1 MAYQAHVSD
10 KKKSTVKRFA
20 ELLKDY
26 PIVGAVNMENLP
38 AKQLQGM
45 RSQLRGKV
53 VILMTKRRLLNIA
66 IDKIK
71 SEKPGIEKLKE
82 HLIGMPALL
91 FTKENPFS
99 LAKTLKKNRS
109 NAPAKAGQTAP
120 NDIKVSAGATPF
132 APGPIIGELSAC
144 GIKAGVDAGKVAI
157 KEDAVVVKAGQV
169 IKPNVAAILTRLGIE
184 PMEIGLNLTAVYE
197 NGTIYA
203 KNVLDIDEDKFMADF
218 SQAAAWAFNLA
229 VETATLTKDTTDV
242 ILMKAYSD
250 AKALALSQDII
261 ADATAGEILAKAE
274 RQAMALKARVPE

>member
-82 HLIGMPALL
+82 HLQLL
-91 FTKENPFS
+91 KKPIILTGDFNIAHTEQDLERPKDNNILTTS
-99 LAKTLKKNRS
+99 LAAS
-109 NAPAKAGQTAP
+109 
-120 NDIKVSAGATPF
+120 V
-132 APGPIIGELSAC
+132 
-144 GIKAGVDAGKVAI
+144 
-157 KEDAVVVKAGQV
+157 
-169 IKPNVAAILTRLGIE
+169 
-184 PMEIGLNLTAVYE
+184 
-197 NGTIYA
+197 
-203 KNVLDIDEDKFMADF
+203 
-218 SQAAAWAFNLA
+218 
-229 VETATLTKDTTDV
+229 TKSGY
-242 ILMKAYSD
+242 K
-250 AKALALSQDII
+250 
-261 ADATAGEILAKAE
+261 
-274 RQAMALKARVPE
+274 